1 MESPTPNSH
10 HLRRAGMG
18 PGIGRAIVGLIIGF
32 VAAIAVLAI
41 LRIGLTLAGLLGQT
55 EPILPGSGTILFFG
69 GFGGL
74 FGWLWGIGSL
84 IPASHEHM
92 GLEHYAAE
100 ERVTPIQR
108 ILASISSARP
118 QLRTI
123 VAPLYRPLIV
133 AFGVCV
139 IMAIG
144 FMLLGVANTPLT
156 KVQTENPAANATTL
170 QGNINL
176 PFNDA
181 QGNPMTVNKT
191 VFFFGLVVVILGILG
206 GFALVLTLLMN
217 ALGGQVQKAKKSPD
231 EPPKEENG
239 LFRLIDFFVTWI
251 RDILSGTEQSITH

>member
-1 MESPTPNSH
+1 
-10 HLRRAGMG
+10 
-18 PGIGRAIVGLIIGF
+18 
-32 VAAIAVLAI
+32 
-41 LRIGLTLAGLLGQT
+41 
-55 EPILPGSGTILFFG
+55 
-69 GFGGL
+69 
-74 FGWLWGIGSL
+74 
-84 IPASHEHM
+84 
-92 GLEHYAAE
+92 
-100 ERVTPIQR
+100 
-108 ILASISSARP
+108 
-118 QLRTI
+118 
-123 VAPLYRPLIV
+123 
-133 AFGVCV
+133 
-139 IMAIG
+139 MAIG

-156 KVQTENPAANATTL
+156 KVQTENPAANATSL